1 MRLSRIL
8 KVDSKSWVDTI
19 RSMKKKHSTLL
30 TLLMFSFLF
39 VAMHSSFHNSFDA
52 HHDSSCSVYVLEELF
67 VSGEFVATFVLL
79 TLFTPYLFLLFVPA
93 FVGVRVKLASL
104 SRAPPSSF

>member
-1 MRLSRIL
+1 MRPSRIL

-30 TLLMFSFLF
+30 ALLMFSFLF
-39 VAMHSSFHNSFDA
+39 VAMHSSFHNSFHT

-67 VSGEFVATFVLL
+67 VSGEFAAAFVIFV
-79 TLFTPYLFLLFVPA
+79 LFTPYLFLLFVPQ
-93 FVGVRVKLASL
+93 FVGAKVKIAFP
-104 SRAPPSSF
+104 SRAPPSLF